1 MPDSS
6 DDNLLDKADL
16 DLLFGAAHTTYRF
29 TDEPVSDDELRAIY
43 EHLRWAPTAQNSQ
56 PLRIAYVRTPE
67 AKERLLRHL
76 PEGNRPKSISA
87 PVVAILAA
95 DTDFHE
101 HLPHLWPH
109 MPAARDAFAA
119 DDERRHLMARMNA
132 AIQAGYFLLTARALG
147 LSVGP
152 MGGFDAPGVDAE
164 FFAGTPLHAFLL
176 VNLGHASD
184 DGTQPR
190 NPRLAVEDAVTFL

>member
-56 PLRIAYVRTPE
+56 PLRIAYAHPGGEGAAPAPPAGRQPTVD
-67 AKERLLRHL
+67 LRAGGGD
-76 PEGNRPKSISA
+76 P
-87 PVVAILAA
+87 AA

-101 HLPHLWPH
+101 HLPTSGRTCPP
-109 MPAARDAFAA
+109 PATRS
-119 DDERRHLMARMNA
+119 RP
-132 AIQAGYFLLTARALG
+132 TT
-147 LSVGP
+147 SV
-152 MGGFDAPGVDAE
+152 D
-164 FFAGTPLHAFLL
+164 T
-176 VNLGHASD
+176 
-184 DGTQPR
+184 
-190 NPRLAVEDAVTFL
+190 